1 MIKIIS
7 CESQLKLNDFVEI
20 INKEEG
26 VILYNTETEVV
37 IKINPSSLFIIDIIK
52 NEPKKMADIFIFLKI
67 TSTMQKRRIKDFYF
81 QLFKKGMI

>member
-52 NEPKKMADIFIFLKI
+52 NEPKNGRYIYFFKI
-67 TSTMQKRRIKDFYF
+67 TSTMQKEELKISTFNY
-81 QLFKKGMI
+81 LKKE